1 MWFHE
6 MIQIILV
13 RQKEQQEL
21 PGGEW
26 GETREDVLANE
37 SELSQSLYTDYVI
50 KEEVSPIAQHNHKK
64 DTRGNDS

>member
-13 RQKEQQEL
+13 RLKEQQEL

-37 SELSQSLYTDYVI
+37 SELS
-50 KEEVSPIAQHNHKK
+50 
-64 DTRGNDS
+64 